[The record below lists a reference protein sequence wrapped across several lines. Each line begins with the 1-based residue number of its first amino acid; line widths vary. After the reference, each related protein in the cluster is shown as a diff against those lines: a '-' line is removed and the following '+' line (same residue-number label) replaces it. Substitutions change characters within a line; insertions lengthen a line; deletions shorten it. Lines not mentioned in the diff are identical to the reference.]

1 MLTLNVGGM
10 SDAAVFS
17 TADLEAVSAVAVAA
31 WSAGS
36 DRDWSVN
43 AGTLEWSCTRTADH
57 AVDTVLAPA
66 FLLASRKL
74 DGYPKL
80 GGSDFTVGAD
90 APPDL
95 IEGLATAT
103 RILVAVIEA
112 AEPSA
117 RAVIRRRPQVQV
129 AGPQDF
135 APRGGSELIMHAH
148 DVCCG
153 LGVPFVPPPDVC
165 YRLREHTRSWPMW
178 DGPGNELGTGNDP
191 WSDMLVGSDRHPQT

>member
-1 MLTLNVGGM
+1 MGD
-10 SDAAVFS
+10 DAIFS
-17 TADLEAVSAVAVAA
+17 TADLEAVSAAAVAA
-31 WSAGS
+31 WSTGV
-36 DRDWSVN
+36 DRDWSAN

-66 FLLASRKL
+66 FFLASRKL

-90 APPDL
+90 ATPQDL
-95 IEGLATAT
+95 IEALATAT

-117 RAVIRRRPQVQV
+117 RAVIRHRPVVQV

-135 APRGGSELIMHAH
+135 APRGGLELILHAH
-148 DVCCG
+148 DVCSG
-153 LGVPFVPPPDVC
+153 LGVPFVPPTAEC
-165 YRLREHTRSWPMW
+165 HRLREHTRSWPMW
-178 DGPGNELGTGNDP
+178 HGPGNELGTGNDP
-191 WSDMLVGSDRHPQT
+191 WSDMLVGSGRQPRT